1 LCGLGFGDRVV
12 LIQSLPQLALGLVPK
27 HLLAY
32 DPDRGDALVQEFLAR
47 LENAQTHQDMG
58 PWLDVLGNSGAS
70 EAFAA
75 VEDRLQNHGESV
87 REHAILALG
96 YMEVEGVD
104 ALLAEILKEE
114 PLAALRLQ
122 AAIAFEC
129 REMTMANLQAQIL
142 ALQRDPVKKI

>member
-1 LCGLGFGDRVV
+1 
-12 LIQSLPQLALGLVPK
+12 
-27 HLLAY
+27 
-32 DPDRGDALVQEFLAR
+32 
-47 LENAQTHQDMG
+47 
-58 PWLDVLGNSGAS
+58 S
-70 EAFAA
+70 EAFPA
-75 VEDRLQNHGESV
+75 VVERLQNHDESV

-122 AAIAFEC
+122 AAIAFEG

-142 ALQRDPVKKI
+142 ELQRDPVKKIRLKVLNNIWLARERYPLVRGLVEKVAKTDSDKSVREAALACLAQVAKE